1 MGKRMLHY
9 NRTQT
14 KEELIARIQ
23 ALTAEQVW
31 DAAKEIFNPDSLTI
45 LEYR

>member
-14 KEELIARIQ
+14 KDELINRIQ
-23 ALTAEQVW
+23 ALTSEQVW
-31 DAAKEIFNPDSLTI
+31 DAAKEIFNPENLTI